1 MYLVKLY
8 MKSTNIIEVKCKD
21 LTKTMNGLGELVKLE
36 WENCSKDKN
45 LSYIK
50 DLSDIEAI
58 VVDEIED

>member
-1 MYLVKLY
+1 M
-8 MKSTNIIEVKCKD
+8 TNLFEFGGIFYYSQIYRKMSK
-21 LTKTMNGLGELVKLE
+21 NNYRFIAQ
-36 WENCSKDKN
+36 NCSKDKT